1 MAQMY
6 GKLRPDR
13 DLQCYFE
20 RPSASAALSES
31 DAEGFTVSGT
41 WRQQFDWAVV
51 EWNRDNV
58 IEHPAFRNL
67 PDGDLSGLQLSYEET
82 RSNCIPLDSDLYPT
96 VDWPY
101 LRVWAEDEGVER
113 FYRVSLKNHAIPVEG
128 AYVPASATLELLGTV
143 TAGDYVGISCLSEH
157 HTYQVLGGDTLESVV
172 QAIADSVNTFSTF
185 LVANRQGRVLR
196 LQYVGEGQSLETSKV
211 GVNGNRIGVYGYSS
225 GDKTETWFP
234 QSAKFSGGTSPSKWR
249 VSMDFSSLLDIE
261 GRTVPTQNV
270 RKLRWTYSANLQ
282 TGMYTRTEFS
292 VTVANWQ
299 VSGTDRG
306 YVVAGQGS
314 QRIEENDSRLV
325 YGGNWT
331 DSLGNFSGGRI
342 RFSTTPGSKVQCTYK
357 CGEAHRL
364 YLGTRYA
371 FNAAA
376 VSVRADSEIP
386 RTVNLLLPGEDVLCR
401 LPVAEV
407 GPGTHTV
414 TIEHAGPA
422 GSFLYFDFFE
432 AAIVSSSVPVFPS
445 NHALT
450 LATDWDTD
458 HSLAISPERTA
469 WLIRDLGFTARQNHY
484 VGALWHYELICS
496 GNEYAFAT
504 LDFEGVP
511 AFSASTQIRIG
522 RVGET
527 SEIAVTHLNR
537 AGDTAETI
545 AKAFEFEFNRGYTGI
560 RAEAVGKRLTIFAR
574 AMGTEGNMVT
584 LAASPSEGE
593 FHVIVSGSRLA
604 GGVNGKWVTD
614 LGASPRINRACR
626 DWSRSFY
633 KALKAYGIDVTAAFS
648 MELQHGDDSVEAG
661 IAQRYPNG
669 EAAWLNTP
677 ALQTNFSP
685 ASIAFW
691 REVYAD
697 MATVMREA
705 GVRPYLQ
712 FGEVQWWY
720 FPKAGSGMP
729 FYDEYTKQRFEM
741 EYGRPMGIITS
752 DHADP
757 GQFPDE
763 VRLLPALIG
772 EFTTAVMEYV
782 RATHEDCRFEVLYP
796 TDVNDTPLNRLIN
809 YPANAWTPQTLDCL
823 KTESFTFTFLRN
835 LDLSTMTIEYPAT
848 RGFPISKRSFLV
860 GINDPTTA
868 WAREL
873 EIAQGKGSPSNVL
886 FALDQFCLVG
896 YPLPVKAGSS
906 RAVQQG

>member
-20 RPSASAALSES
+20 RPSASAAFSGS
-31 DAEGFTVSGT
+31 SAGGFTVSGT

-82 RSNCIPLDSDLYPT
+82 RVNCISVDSDLYPT

-101 LRVWAEDEGVER
+101 LRIWAEDQGVEG
-113 FYRVSLKNHAIPVEG
+113 FYRVPLKDHAIPVEG
-128 AYVPASATLELLGTV
+128 SYSPAEAELELLGAVTV
-143 TAGDYVGISCLSEH
+143 GDHVGISCLSEH
-157 HTYQVLGGDTLESVV
+157 HTYQVLGGDTPESVV
-172 QAIADSVNTFSTF
+172 QAIADSVNAFSTV
-185 LVANRQGRVLR
+185 LVASRQGRVLK
-196 LQYVGEGQSLETSKV
+196 LKYVGEGQTLEGSKV
-211 GVNGNRIGVYGYSS
+211 GANGNRIGLYGYSS
-225 GDKTETWFP
+225 GAKTETWFP

-249 VSMDFSSLLDIE
+249 VNIDFSTLVDIE
-261 GRTVPTQNV
+261 GRTVPTQKV
-270 RKLRWTYSANLQ
+270 RKLRWTYSADLQ
-282 TGMYTRTEFS
+282 AGVYMRTEFS
-292 VTVANWQ
+292 VTVTNWQ
-299 VSGTDRG
+299 VSGTNTG
-306 YVVAGQGS
+306 YVVAGPGS

-325 YGGNWT
+325 YTGNWT
-331 DSLGNFSGGRI
+331 ESLGNFSGGRI
-342 RFSTTPGSKVQCTYK
+342 RFSTMPGAKVQCTYK
-357 CGEAHRL
+357 CGETHRL
-364 YLGTRYA
+364 YLGTRRA

-376 VSVRADSEIP
+376 VSVRCDSAAT
-386 RTVNLLLPGEDVLCR
+386 RTVNLLIPGEDVLCR
-401 LPVAEV
+401 LPVDEL

-422 GSFLYFDFFE
+422 GSFLYFDFLE
-432 AAIVSSSVPVFPS
+432 AAIVSSSVPVFPR
-445 NHALT
+445 NETLT

-484 VGALWHYELICS
+484 VGALWYYELVCS
-496 GNEYAFAT
+496 GNVYASAT

-511 AFSASTQIRIG
+511 VFGGSTQVRLG
-522 RVGET
+522 RVGEAA
-527 SEIAVTHLNR
+527 EIAVTHLNR
-537 AGDTAETI
+537 VGDTAETI
-545 AKAFEFEFNRGYTGI
+545 AKAFELEFNRGYTGI
-560 RAEAVGKRLTIFAR
+560 RAEAVGNRLTIFAR
-574 AMGTEGNMVT
+574 ALGTEGNMVT
-584 LAASPSEGE
+584 VAASPSEGD
-593 FHVIVSGSRLA
+593 FHVVVSGSRLD
-604 GGVNGKWVTD
+604 GGVNGTWLTD
-614 LGASPRINRACR
+614 LVASPRINRACR

-633 KALKAYGIDVTAAFS
+633 EALKSYGIEVTAAFS
-648 MELQHGDDSVEAG
+648 MELQHGDDSREAG

-669 EAAWLNTP
+669 DAAWLNTP

-685 ASIAFW
+685 ASKAFW

-697 MATVMREA
+697 MATVMSEA
-705 GVRPYLQ
+705 GVQPYLQ

-729 FYDEYTKQRFEM
+729 FYDDYTKQRFEAA
-741 EYGRPMGIITS
+741 YGRPMGIITS
-752 DHADP
+752 DHTDP
-757 GQFPDE
+757 GMFPDE
-763 VRLLPALIG
+763 VQLLPALIG
-772 EFTTAVMEYV
+772 EFTTDVMEYV
-782 RATHEDCRFEVLYP
+782 RARHPNCRFEVLYP
-796 TDVNDTPLNRLIN
+796 TDVNDTALNRLIN

-835 LDLSTMTIEYPAT
+835 LNKSTMTIEYPAT

-896 YPLPVKAGSS
+896 YPVPVQAGLR